1 MDRLSQSPELN
12 LIKIRAARADKN
24 LSSAYIYT
32 YIYIHNYSHTPPRN
46 RRKGNASRGG
56 NAAVCPITYPTVIT
70 AKRINPQ
77 LPFRY
82 PSKREGAFFRVFEL
96 IEPMRGGRSSRRIR
110 ERRKEP
116 NIGRKKERER
126 EWERENTQT
135 IYADTP
141 ATTQLG
147 VVGKVCPVSPV
158 FAKKF
163 SATRLRA
170 EDSTRFPRVE
180 GRICGRINARG
191 RGMHF

>member
-1 MDRLSQSPELN
+1 MTVDVPGQCVSPCCNINLETRGGLHAPFQTMDRLSQSPELN

-32 YIYIHNYSHTPPRN
+32 YIYIHNYSHTPPRRN

-96 IEPMRGGRSSRRIR
+96 IEPMGGGRSSRRIR

-116 NIGRKKERER
+116 NIGRKRERER
-126 EWERENTQT
+126 VREGE
-135 IYADTP
+135 P
-141 ATTQLG
+141 
-147 VVGKVCPVSPV
+147 CPEL
-158 FAKKF
+158 
-163 SATRLRA
+163 SAI
-170 EDSTRFPRVE
+170 D
-180 GRICGRINARG
+180 
-191 RGMHF
+191 